1 LSGKFRVRALWRR
14 KLIFSVGKDRPTREA
29 CHSSPEKA
37 TKLRRFDLH
46 GRIPDLAILPTISG
60 RAIRVRHPTI
70 LGHRKKLLSMTSE
83 VMDSNFP
90 LSDTA
95 DIANDR

>member
-1 LSGKFRVRALWRR
+1 MATHFLGSLEFLVSPLCSG
-14 KLIFSVGKDRPTREA
+14 
-29 CHSSPEKA
+29 
-37 TKLRRFDLH
+37 RFDLH
-46 GRIPDLAILPTISG
+46 GRIPDLAIPPTISG
-60 RAIRVRHPTI
+60 KSHRVRRPTI
-70 LGHRKKLLSMTSE
+70 LGHLKKPLFMTSE

>member
-1 LSGKFRVRALWRR
+1 MEVEIRA
-14 KLIFSVGKDRPTREA
+14 S
-29 CHSSPEKA
+29 
-37 TKLRRFDLH
+37 
-46 GRIPDLAILPTISG
+46 
-60 RAIRVRHPTI
+60 
-70 LGHRKKLLSMTSE
+70 GHRKKLLSMTSE

>member
-1 LSGKFRVRALWRR
+1 MATHFFGSLDFFGF
-14 KLIFSVGKDRPTREA
+14 
-29 CHSSPEKA
+29 A
-37 TKLRRFDLH
+37 TKLRRFDLN

-60 RAIRVRHPTI
+60 RAIRVRRPTI
-70 LGHRKKLLSMTSE
+70 LGHLKKPLSMTSE